1 VSTLLSRNRGYVW
14 TYKDH
19 GISVDV
25 ERPTEEVGA
34 HVSYYAI
41 ITLKALRHRRKLY
54 SIDCLIVTIV
64 HESGSVRRQAPS
76 LFLGDVPKFPVLS
89 CIYSNIDGLS
99 PEWREQIGSFL

>member
-25 ERPTEEVGA
+25 KRPTEEVGA